1 MGPDTFRCYCQVK
14 LALLSEVTKQ
24 VFMEAYRDNI
34 PQQSK
39 LADSISFYGTI
50 ELFCS
55 FKKLTL
61 FCQIL
66 GTISYFMICV

>member
-1 MGPDTFRCYCQVK
+1 
-14 LALLSEVTKQ
+14 
-24 VFMEAYRDNI
+24 MEAYRDNI
-34 PQQSK
+34 PKQSK